1 MYKVEW
7 SVKMENLIGPYH
19 DFVVEILHFV
29 NEEPQFSVK
38 TDADIDVIVKKIKE
52 LKKDKTCNYNFL
64 DIATGTNL
72 KKYICDL
79 KYEGLDLLS
88 KYNEFNINYKKF
100 LSADWKDNTQYSKLL
115 TKAFEYFYTDLIQ
128 GKIFNNTVGESN
140 AIREFREELTLESTC
155 PYCDSHEM
163 EFDSSSVDHFIP
175 KSRYPLMA
183 IFPKNLIVA
192 CTACNERIKKEKL
205 YLPIMHPY
213 FDNLDDYFYFTYRNE
228 VIEIEFY
235 DYISIKDREKVK
247 NFFKLFNLE
256 KRYNKYAK
264 KKLIKLKEEIRRNVI
279 KQIKGVETISINE
292 IQSKIKEEL
301 YDSYI
306 NISKYKKKDALT
318 KLKLDYLKQ
327 MKKEDLSDLS
337 MYIASENGENFL
349 KIEDSFWV

>member
-1 MYKVEW
+1 
-7 SVKMENLIGPYH
+7 
-19 DFVVEILHFV
+19 
-29 NEEPQFSVK
+29 
-38 TDADIDVIVKKIKE
+38 
-52 LKKDKTCNYNFL
+52 
-64 DIATGTNL
+64 
-72 KKYICDL
+72 
-79 KYEGLDLLS
+79 
-88 KYNEFNINYKKF
+88 
-100 LSADWKDNTQYSKLL
+100 
-115 TKAFEYFYTDLIQ
+115 
-128 GKIFNNTVGESN
+128 
-140 AIREFREELTLESTC
+140 
-155 PYCDSHEM
+155 
-163 EFDSSSVDHFIP
+163 
-175 KSRYPLMA
+175 
-183 IFPKNLIVA
+183 
-192 CTACNERIKKEKL
+192 
-205 YLPIMHPY
+205 MHPY